1 VSGPG
6 TIEVVGH
13 RGAAAYHP
21 GNSRASVETALSLGV
36 DRIEGD
42 VRRAADDTLVLVHDE
57 QVSLPDGRRRPVE
70 QLSTDDLRQALP
82 GFLTLDEWGELIAG
96 RVPLLIDVKRP
107 GAERAIAAATA
118 RQGWAATAVVSSTDA
133 RTLRRLR
140 AAHPALRLGLSTGHW
155 AGSTPATLGRAAGAA
170 LRLLLPLLLPPAM
183 RLAGATEAMLHHRV
197 ATERLVAR
205 VHAGGRRVY
214 VWTVN
219 EPVDVRR
226 AAGLGVDGLIS
237 DRPDVVRRVLAEA
250 AG

>member
-21 GNSRASVETALSLGV
+21 GNSRPSVETALSLGV

-42 VRRAADDTLVLVHDE
+42 VRRAADGTLVLVHDE

-82 GFLTLDEWGELIAG
+82 GFLTLDEWGELIAD

-107 GAERAIAAATA
+107 DFEERLSAAIG
-118 RQGWAATAVVSSTDA
+118 RRGWAASAVVSSTDA

-140 AAHPALRLGLSTGHW
+140 AAHPSIRLGLSTGHW
-155 AGSTPATLGRAAGAA
+155 ASTTPAVLGRAAGAA
-170 LRLLLPLLLPPAM
+170 LRLLLPVLLPTVL
-183 RLAGATEAMLHHRV
+183 RLTGATEAMLHHRV
-197 ATERLVAR
+197 ATRRLVAR
-205 VHAGGRRVY
+205 IRGGGRRVY

-219 EPVDVRR
+219 EPSEVRR
-226 AAGLGVDGLIS
+226 VAALGVSGITS
-237 DRPDVVRRVLAEA
+237 DRPDMVRRVLAEA
-250 AG
+250 PS